1 MTATD
6 TRPAPA
12 SAPARA
18 LLSAA
23 CRTPWGGA
31 AAGLPG
37 AAPVELPRVTGFVT
51 SRFSPLVHSVATEC
65 LGAPGSAD
73 DLIGP
78 AGPRTGTVLATMFG
92 DTVTLDTA
100 TRRLTEGQVHSP
112 LLFFQSVTTSI
123 LGRLG
128 QSYGITGP
136 VECLS
141 VARDGAGEALA
152 AADLMLD
159 QDDVDQVLL
168 VAVELAANE
177 RATWIHRRTT
187 GPDGPDPLPDGDCAV
202 ALLLTR
208 TPAPQG
214 ARGTA
219 RQATTHPPTDRTP
232 RALVRSGA
240 TGPTDPAAADTRF
253 GWLAPLVAACETVRP
268 PAGTPARPVHVP
280 GRYGYVVAPPE
291 QAAPPTAGGPV
302 APDASG
308 SPA

>member
-1 MTATD
+1 MTVPD
-6 TRPAPA
+6 THPRTHRTAGP

-31 AAGLPG
+31 ATGLPG

-73 DLIGP
+73 DLVGA

-141 VARDGAGEALA
+141 VARDGAGEALS
-152 AADLMLD
+152 AADLMLEQED
-159 QDDVDQVLL
+159 IDRVLL
-168 VAVELAANE
+168 VGVELAANE
-177 RATWIHRRTT
+177 RATWIHRRIA

-202 ALLLTR
+202 ALLLAR
-208 TPAPQG
+208 TDEGTGRVLLRAGAGSGSPADRAPAD
-214 ARGTA
+214 ARHA
-219 RQATTHPPTDRTP
+219 
-232 RALVRSGA
+232 
-240 TGPTDPAAADTRF
+240 RF
-253 GWLAPLVAACETVRP
+253 GWLAPLVAAAEAVRP
-268 PAGTPARPVHVP
+268 PAGGPVPRPVRVP
-280 GRYGYVVAPPE
+280 GRYGYVVAPAGRA
-291 QAAPPTAGGPV
+291 AAPAAPAAPGGP
-302 APDASG
+302 A
-308 SPA
+308 